1 MKLTQND
8 TNIGGE
14 HDSCRA
20 SINIRGVIFVMK
32 DGTKTVPMKATVTK
46 NPNYIKSKEDY
57 ICAGCG
63 APCDNL
69 GYCTNECDDYPVEE
83 DD

>member
-8 TNIGGE
+8 TKIAG
-14 HDSCRA
+14 
-20 SINIRGVIFVMK
+20 
-32 DGTKTVPMKATVTK
+32 
-46 NPNYIKSKEDY
+46 EDY

-63 APCDNL
+63 APCDVL

>member
-8 TNIGGE
+8 TKIVGG
-14 HDSCRA
+14 HDSC
-20 SINIRGVIFVMK
+20 GVVFIK
-32 DGTKTVPMKATVTK
+32 RDCTKTVPM
-46 NPNYIKSKEDY
+46 KSKEDY

-63 APCDNL
+63 APTDVL
-69 GYCTNECDDYPVEE
+69 GYCTNGCDDYPVEE